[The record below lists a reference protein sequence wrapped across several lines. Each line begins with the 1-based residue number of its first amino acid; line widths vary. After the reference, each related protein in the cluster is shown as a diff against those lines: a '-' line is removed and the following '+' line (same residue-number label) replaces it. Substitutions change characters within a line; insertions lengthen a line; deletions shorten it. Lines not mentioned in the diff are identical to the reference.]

1 MKKDL
6 HIKLKDQINCMV
18 DGLTPEDKSLIY
30 EHFTIF
36 VKSAI
41 FTPSYKL
48 GRWDGKIHY
57 FHLNGLTY
65 NTLLPELLS
74 LINLNNYNVILE
86 DVRMNNSEYK
96 FDEIDEN
103 YFSDYYWDDS
113 NRFSNQPIK
122 LFDHQVTIV
131 NKCLNNQKALVE
143 SATSSGKTAMIAA
156 LAKKVSEKGKF
167 IIIVPAKDLAIQTK
181 GTLEKVGL
189 DVGIVGMGYR
199 EFDHKVIICTW
210 QTINS
215 MERRSKSRKVEEDDR
230 LLTAEEKRKLVNGTI
245 GILFDECLD
254 ENTLITMSDGSAKRI
269 KDCTVGDKV
278 IVYNEEIKEFVE
290 DEVESVYVNLY
301 PSKEEDMYEIEME
314 DNTTIKITGNH
325 KVLTNRGWLMVKEL
339 TENDEIID
347 YK

>member
-1 MKKDL
+1 MRIEIGKLYDKICDYKNIKGEYEKEIFIGDLNMTIFNGVENTNINYIIKKKAEGIKITFDNNKEL
-6 HIKLKDQINCMV
+6 ICARKHILYKNGLECYADELKINDYI
-18 DGLTPEDKSLIY
+18 DGLNSQL
-30 EHFTIF
+30 
-36 VKSAI
+36 
-41 FTPSYKL
+41 
-48 GRWDGKIHY
+48 KIKDIQY
-57 FHLNGLTY
+57 DNRTDFYDISVDYPYVYYDDNGIKHH
-65 NTLLPELLS
+65 NT
-74 LINLNNYNVILE
+74 V
-86 DVRMNNSEYK
+86 
-96 FDEIDEN
+96 
-103 YFSDYYWDDS
+103 
-113 NRFSNQPIK
+113 
-122 LFDHQVTIV
+122 
-131 NKCLNNQKALVE
+131 
-143 SATSSGKTAMIAA
+143 MIAA

-189 DVGIVGMGYR
+189 DVGIVGLGYR

-254 ENTLITMSDGSAKRI
+254 ENTLITMGDGSTKRI

-278 IVYNEEIKEFVE
+278 IVYNEEIKEFAE